1 MKRKDLKKDTLIK
14 LAIIIGIIIAVN
26 VLASRLFT
34 RIDLTKNKSYT
45 LSPISKELVGGLKDK
60 IVIKAFFSDNLPA
73 PYNTLRRSVQD
84 ILNDYR
90 SYSGGNLNYEVM
102 NPTAEDQNDD
112 MQKEAKKYGI
122 EPVQIQVI
130 DNDKMEVKK
139 TYVGMAILYQGK
151 QEVIPVIQS
160 VANLEYELTSAIKK
174 LTVEKKK
181 KVGFLQGHGEYDYTK
196 FNNINKILSEQYE
209 VVKVDLNRMKALDLD
224 ALIVLGSKSDVPEYQ
239 KYYLDQYIMR
249 GGNVAFLLNKVVP
262 NFQQQMVI
270 GDVVK
275 NNLDDML
282 SSYGIFVENNLI
294 RDAQCA
300 SVQVQS
306 AIGFPVQI
314 NYPYFPNITN
324 INRDIAAFK
333 NLQAIT
339 LSFVS
344 SVDVSA
350 ANGKG
355 LKVTPL
361 LTTSDKSGKAD
372 GFFLLNVEQFQ
383 NLKKSAFDSLFNSK
397 GVVVGAMFEGNFN
410 SFYTGKP
417 IPIDTTKDAIP
428 YNDAFIGT
436 STKSSKIVA
445 IGDADFVNEEQQ
457 RLQKDNILFFVNMV
471 DYIVDDVGL
480 AMIRSKDA
488 SEAPIEEV
496 SDSTKK
502 LIKYTNL
509 ILPPA
514 GVLLIGLFIWNRRK
528 AKKKL
533 LQNK

>member
-14 LAIIIGIIIAVN
+14 LAIIVGIIIAVN
-26 VLASRLFT
+26 VIASRLFT

-45 LSPISKELVGGLKDK
+45 LSAISKDMVGGLKDK

-90 SYSGGNLNYEVM
+90 SYSGGNMSYEIL
-102 NPTAEDQNDD
+102 NPTGEDQNDE
-112 MQKEAKKYGI
+112 MQKEARKYGI

-139 TYVGMAILYQGK
+139 TYVGMVILYQGK

-160 VANLEYELTSAIKK
+160 VSNLEYDLTSAIKK
-174 LTVEKKK
+174 LTTDKKK

-209 VVKVDLNRMKALDLD
+209 IVKVDLNRMKSLDLD

-239 KYYLDQYIMR
+239 KLVIDQYIMK
-249 GGNVAFLLNKVVP
+249 GGNVAFLMNKVVP

-282 SSYGIFVENNLI
+282 SSYGIFIENNLI

-300 SVQVQS
+300 QVQVQS
-306 AIGFPVQI
+306 AIGFPVSI
-314 NYPYFPNITN
+314 NYPYFTNITN
-324 INRDIAAFK
+324 INKDISAFK
-333 NLQAIT
+333 NIQSIV

-344 SVDVSA
+344 SLDLNA

-355 LKVTPL
+355 LKITPL
-361 LTTSDKSGKAD
+361 LTTSDKSGKAE
-372 GFFLLNVEQFQ
+372 GFFILNVEQFQ
-383 NLKKSAFDSLFNSK
+383 NLKKSTFDSLFSSK
-397 GVVVGAMFEGNFN
+397 GFVVGALFEGNFN
-410 SFYTGKP
+410 SFYAGKP
-417 IPIDTTKDAIP
+417 MPIDTTKDAIP
-428 YNDAFIGT
+428 YT
-436 STKSSKIVA
+436 EKLVPSSVKPAKIIA

-471 DYIVDDVGL
+471 DYLVDDVGL
-480 AMIRSKDA
+480 AQIRSKDT

-502 LIKYTNL
+502 IIKYTNL
-509 ILPPA
+509 ILPPVL
-514 GVLLIGLFIWNRRK
+514 VLLIGLFIWNRRK